1 VYSATHGWI
10 RHDAARRVRIDL
22 SVPPRSLRAVE
33 SRARN
38 QRGETQRVHT
48 TPDVEGDDCLL
59 DRTPGQVA
67 RGLRA
72 LDWDFQNTRK
82 DDSAHS
88 LHPYPAKF
96 VPQLARQAILTLSLP
111 GEVVLDPFSGG
122 GTTAV
127 EAAATGRHC
136 LAIDA
141 NPVGNAITQAKVTP
155 LSTADTRAL
164 KHLEATLLAFQR
176 SDLTACS
183 NVWLPSIPKVEK
195 WYRNDI
201 FRALGLINAQ
211 IVALERQRA
220 RALAQ
225 VAFIHAAA
233 RLSFQDSETRYASR
247 PREMDL
253 LDAPR
258 AVIAELRRMRRLAQR
273 TSAPTAERIRIVE
286 GDSRD
291 PASFELTPGSAGL
304 VITSPPY
311 PNAYDY
317 HLYHRFR
324 LFWLGRDPAELRR
337 VEIGSH
343 LKGQA
348 HDHPTEAYLVDLRAV
363 LENCFNALA
372 PGRYAVVVVGD
383 GMFGGEIFDTAE
395 QLRRLG
401 ETAGY
406 DHVVTLE
413 RKLPVHRR
421 SITHAGRRLAEEQ
434 LVVLRRPHATP
445 KTRVID
451 PNYTLFP
458 YERELRTRELRDL
471 GGSPRHHEHGEEAVV
486 FAPELRHA
494 AFCHGFEHHAGG
506 HSASLQQL
514 LEGSPSTGARR
525 KNSTYCAHG
534 IHRYKGKF
542 YPQLAK
548 SLLNLSGLQPG
559 RSLVLDPFGG
569 SGTMALEAVIGG
581 IDALSVDCNPLAT
594 AITQA
599 KLSLA
604 SAPSDRVLAAAKKI
618 RAKVKAGPA
627 KGSRSFTQF
636 APTTLPE
643 LERWFADPVL
653 YKLDWL
659 LATVR
664 SADASVAGFFEILVS
679 NIIREISHQEP
690 KDLRIRRRSAPLDDA
705 DVYARFL
712 ACLDLALTQLE
723 AFWRDVRPALG
734 QLGRGRAIQS
744 NSAEAATF
752 TAALDGRS
760 IDAVISS
767 PPYAAALPY
776 IDTDR
781 LSLAALFGL
790 PTSERKTLED
800 RMIGS
805 REITERQRKTLE
817 EALENCD
824 TLTLPDST
832 VTFLREY
839 GAAVAGDRKAGF
851 RLRQTPAVLLRYFRS
866 MSEVLGALHPHMS
879 SGASCWLVLGDSHS
893 TAKGRRWKV
902 PTVDEVTAIAQLH
915 GFRLIERIPIT
926 VTREDR
932 LHARNAITRNEI
944 VRLQA

>member
-1 VYSATHGWI
+1 MPPTRA
-10 RHDAARRVRIDL
+10 RIDL
-22 SVPPRSLRAVE
+22 SAPPRSLRAVA
-33 SRARN
+33 SRASN
-38 QRGETQRVHT
+38 QQGDTQRVQT
-48 TPDVEGDDCLL
+48 TPDVEGGDCLL

-67 RGLRA
+67 LGLRA
-72 LDWDFQNTRK
+72 LDWDFQNTRA

-111 GEVVLDPFSGG
+111 GEIVLDPFSGG

-127 EAAATGRHC
+127 EAAAAGRHC

-155 LSTADTRAL
+155 LSAADTRAL
-164 KHLEATLLAFQR
+164 KHLEATLLALQR
-176 SDLTACS
+176 SDLTAGPD
-183 NVWLPSIPKVEK
+183 VWLPSIPKVEK
-195 WYRNDI
+195 WYRSDI
-201 FRALGLINAQ
+201 FHALGLIHAQ
-211 IVALERQRA
+211 IAALERQRA

-225 VAFIHAAA
+225 VAFIQAAA

-247 PREMDL
+247 PRDMDL
-253 LDAPR
+253 LEAPR
-258 AVIAELRRMRRLAQR
+258 AVIAELRRMRGLVPR
-273 TSAPTAERIRIVE
+273 TPAPTADGIQIVE

-291 PASFELTPGSAGL
+291 PSSFELAPESAGL

-348 HDHPTEAYLVDLRAV
+348 HARPAETYLVDLRAV

-372 PGRYAVVVVGD
+372 PGRYAVVVAGD
-383 GMFGGEIFDTAE
+383 GMFGGQIFDTAE
-395 QLRRLG
+395 QLRHLG
-401 ETAGY
+401 SISGF

-421 SITHAGRRLAEEQ
+421 SITHAGRRLTEEQ
-434 LVVLRRPHATP
+434 LVVFRRPLANP
-445 KTRVID
+445 NARVID

-471 GGSPRHHEHGEEAVV
+471 GGSPRLDDHGKEEVV
-486 FAPELRHA
+486 FAPELRHT
-494 AFCHGFEHHAGG
+494 AFCHGFEHRAGG
-506 HSASLQQL
+506 QSASLQQL
-514 LEGSPSTGARR
+514 LEGSPSAGARR

-559 RSLVLDPFGG
+559 HSLVLDPFGG

-581 IDALSVDCNPLAT
+581 FDAVSIDCNPLAT
-594 AITQA
+594 AITKA

-604 SAPSDRVLAAAKKI
+604 GTPSEKVLAATKKLG
-618 RAKVKAGPA
+618 AKVKAGPA

-636 APTTLPE
+636 APATLPE
-643 LERWFADPVL
+643 LERWFAEPVL

-664 SADASVAGFFEILVS
+664 GTDASVAGFFEVLVS

-690 KDLRIRRRSAPLDDA
+690 KDLRIRRRAAPLEDA
-705 DVYARFL
+705 DVYACFL
-712 ACLDLALTQLE
+712 ACLKPALTQLK
-723 AFWRDVRPALG
+723 AFWRDVRPTLG
-734 QLGRGRAIQS
+734 QLGQGRAIQS
-744 NSAEAATF
+744 NSAQAATF
-752 TAALDGRS
+752 TTALAGRS

-817 EALENCD
+817 EALANAD
-824 TLTLPDST
+824 TLILPDST
-832 VTFLREY
+832 VKFLREY

-851 RLRQTPAVLLRYFRS
+851 RLRQAPAVLLRYFCS
-866 MSEVLGALHPHMS
+866 MSEMFGALHPHMS
-879 SGASCWLVLGDSHS
+879 SGASCWMVLGDSCS
-893 TAKGRRWKV
+893 TVRGRRWKV
-902 PTVDEVTAIAQLH
+902 PTVDEVTAIAQLR
-915 GFRLIERIPIT
+915 GFRLVERIPIT